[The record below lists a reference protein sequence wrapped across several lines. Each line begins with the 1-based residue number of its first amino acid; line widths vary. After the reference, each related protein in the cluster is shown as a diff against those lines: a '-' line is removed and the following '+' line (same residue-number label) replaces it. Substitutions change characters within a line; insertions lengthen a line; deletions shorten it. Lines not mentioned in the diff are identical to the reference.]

1 MKNDEVD
8 NNSILWWEN
17 FQCIAEANFGSRSVS
32 VSDIYL
38 SLGISKNTAIRCV
51 TLLEN
56 LEILEK
62 SRDRNGRR
70 HAVITLNEER
80 RTESVGYLDYINS
93 ELVEITSMQPESRS

>member
-1 MKNDEVD
+1 MVPNYGGT
-8 NNSILWWEN
+8 I
-17 FQCIAEANFGSRSVS
+17 VS

-38 SLGISKNTAIRCV
+38 SLGISKDTAVRCV

-93 ELVEITSMQPESRS
+93 ELVEITSMQPESGS